1 MTWEE
6 SIKYDVS
13 FVNPSLAST
22 PQEFMHQS
30 EAARQVINCK
40 KNLALEGKLLAP
52 AMNFSEFRRAGFRCQ
67 QKLAAMFRFEGRMFR
82 IKHKQCARC
91 HSVSLTEDFMPGES
105 RFCKLCKK
113 DKDKFTCENQAFPIW
128 YTEEG
133 APQWHVPEVLSRLT
147 IAEQMLIQRLSPYVP
162 VLHIRNGV
170 MGLKGHVCSFP
181 QEIGKIKEV

>member
-1 MTWEE
+1 MTTHPSYLQISLLSVLNTNILQMPYTFPTIRKE
-6 SIKYDVS
+6 SQCVDITKE
-13 FVNPSLAST
+13 T
-22 PQEFMHQS
+22 
-30 EAARQVINCK
+30 
-40 KNLALEGKLLAP
+40 
-52 AMNFSEFRRAGFRCQ
+52 MNFSEFRRAGFRCQ

-113 DKDKFTCENQAFPIW
+113 DKEKFTCENQAFAIW